1 MSSDRPNQPRI
12 APLPPEEWSEEQR
25 ELLTRGDPARV
36 LNIFATLVRHPDLYR
51 RWIPFG
57 NHVLFK
63 SSLGPREREIA
74 ILRVGHLCRAEYEFH
89 HHTRI
94 GKSVGLTDADIER
107 IKAGPQAQDWSPVD
121 SALLRAVDELHTE
134 RCIGDATWQT
144 LSAHYSVQQMIDLVF
159 AVGQYTMVCMAL
171 KSFGVQIEEP

>member
-1 MSSDRPNQPRI
+1 VSSERPKQPRI

-25 ELLTRGDPARV
+25 ELLARGDPARV

-63 SSLGPREREIA
+63 SSLGPREREVA

-107 IKAGPQAQDWSPVD
+107 IKAGPQAPGWAPLD
-121 SALLRAVDELHTE
+121 SALLRAVDELHSE
-134 RCIGDATWQT
+134 HCIGDETWKA
-144 LSAHYSVQQMIDLVF
+144 LSSHYSVPQMIDLVF

-171 KSFGVQIEEP
+171 NSFGVQIED